1 MKEKRYP
8 KASFQKHFLP
18 RLKLAYTRHG
28 EEAICCRGVSRPATQ
43 RLTGKKEGQ
52 VHLDSYNGQGAWRP
66 WSFSLTEDDDEDLLT
81 DEDAM
86 SQDEEEVL
94 SSSWS
99 GSSEGGEFPNLREPK
114 EKRVQSTKASGYQSG
129 SVPRRPQRKRQGG
142 RRGHYGKSIPAQRH
156 KSRHLKCVLYFDYRA

>member
-114 EKRVQSTKASGYQSG
+114 EKRVQASGSPDQSHA
-129 SVPRRPQRKRQGG
+129 G
-142 RRGHYGKSIPAQRH
+142 RRERDKEEEGGTTG
-156 KSRHLKCVLYFDYRA
+156 RASLRNDINRAT

>member
-1 MKEKRYP
+1 MYE
-8 KASFQKHFLP
+8 
-18 RLKLAYTRHG
+18 G
-28 EEAICCRGVSRPATQ
+28 EEIAEGIFSEAFPTPPEASIYPPWRIGHMLQRRPATR

-114 EKRVQSTKASGYQSG
+114 EKRVQSTKASGSQSG

-156 KSRHLKCVLYFDYRA
+156 KSRHLKCVLYFRKCT

>member
-1 MKEKRYP
+1 MQGHPVLLNRAP
-8 KASFQKHFLP
+8 TTLHRLGILAFQPVLVEG
-18 RLKLAYTRHG
+18 R
-28 EEAICCRGVSRPATQ
+28 ATQ
-43 RLTGKKEGQ
+43 RLTGKKEGE

-66 WSFSLTEDDDEDLLT
+66 WSFSLTEDDDEDLLN

-99 GSSEGGEFPNLREPK
+99 GSCEGGEFPNLREPK
-114 EKRVQSTKASGYQSG
+114 EKRVQSTKGSGYQSG

-142 RRGHYGKSIPAQRH
+142 RRGTTG
-156 KSRHLKCVLYFDYRA
+156 RASLRNDINSAT